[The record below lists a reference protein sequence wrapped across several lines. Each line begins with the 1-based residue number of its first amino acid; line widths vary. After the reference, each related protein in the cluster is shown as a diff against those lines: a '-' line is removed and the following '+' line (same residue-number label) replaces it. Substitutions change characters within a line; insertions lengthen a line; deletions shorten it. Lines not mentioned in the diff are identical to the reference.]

1 MVSKLGLSSGLSFQ
15 HLSISSIK
23 SSGQFLRPTAG
34 LKGGLSLPATLPI
47 ISEKKTFV
55 KKLSSL
61 TKTILYR
68 RAVLFVGQYILT
80 LFWYTERMKYHFRCF

>member
-47 ISEKKTFV
+47 ISEKNPTII
-55 KKLSSL
+55 LSSFIKDFSL
-61 TKTILYR
+61 QKSDFFHSQDILKINS
-68 RAVLFVGQYILT
+68 QH
-80 LFWYTERMKYHFRCF
+80 FWYIGKN